1 MHFDN
6 GLFSLQLPRG
16 WSAEEADD
24 GNVYV
29 RSESNQDVWVSVEP
43 NGVQFDDKKLSAEEF
58 VVLAYEDK
66 LALPSFVSTQCADG
80 RYIARW
86 QQSQHHEGTPYM
98 LFHGL
103 AAWKDSETNLQL
115 LMFQAAYPS
124 ELEGSPVAA
133 EAQALAWSAAAE
145 VNFYPWHSAA

>member
-1 MHFDN
+1 MYFDN
-6 GLFSLQLPRG
+6 GLFSLQLPYG

-29 RSESNQDVWVSVEP
+29 RSDANQEVWVSVEP
-43 NGVQFDDKKLSAEEF
+43 NGVQFQDKSLSAGAF
-58 VVLAYEDK
+58 VERAYEDK
-66 LALPSFVSTQCADG
+66 LSLPSFVSTQCADG

-86 QQSQHHEGTPYM
+86 QQSQQHEGKPYL

-103 AAWKDSETNLQL
+103 AAWKESEANLQL

-124 ELEGSPVAA
+124 ALEGTTVAA
-133 EAQALAWSAAAE
+133 EAQAFAWSAPAE
-145 VNFYPWHSAA
+145 VSFYAWRSAA